1 MNPTTGRPTPL
12 GAAYARSFPRQCR
25 QHCCRAR
32 RDTLPRLA
40 RAAREG

>member
-12 GAAYARSFPRQCR
+12 GAAYARSFSRQCR
-25 QHCCRAR
+25 QHFYRAR
-32 RDTLPRLA
+32 RGTLPRMA